1 LLIKDRI
8 IHLYSQLVTQW
19 KPKFLHDKMMKIQ
32 YFHIDVKIRIAD
44 EDKRRKVNTAE
55 ARKYCRTSAW
65 ISSPSV
71 VF

>member
-1 LLIKDRI
+1 
-8 IHLYSQLVTQW
+8 
-19 KPKFLHDKMMKIQ
+19 MMKIQ
-32 YFHIDVKIRIAD
+32 YFHIDVKIAD